1 MIAAHLD
8 SLLFFLLVAVAVLFQ
23 FLAKT
28 AGKTGKDQ
36 SKRISTPTPRTP
48 TPMRR
53 APAESDE
60 DRIRKL
66 LEALGQPPTS
76 KPPPPVV
83 PRTNIPPRPLAPV
96 QPPIS
101 PFSQLRREKSHN
113 REIITKEI
121 PPPRPIG
128 GAEKTVPSAF
138 EVQERSFP
146 IAPPAIFKAPAE
158 THAGVTPT
166 IAKAEERRTD
176 LATLLAS
183 VSGLRDA
190 MILREILGPP
200 RGLRIQMDIDDG
212 ILRSNAS
219 SAHRVN

>member
-1 MIAAHLD
+1 MIATHLD
-8 SLLFFLLVAVAVLFQ
+8 SLLFLLLVVVAVLFQ

-36 SKRISTPTPRTP
+36 TKRTSTATPRTP

-53 APAESDE
+53 APTESDE

-76 KPPPPVV
+76 RPPPSVV
-83 PRTNIPPRPLAPV
+83 PRTDIPPRPLAPV

-101 PFSQLRREKSHN
+101 PFSQLRREKSRK
-113 REIITKEI
+113 REITPKEI
-121 PPPRPIG
+121 PPPRPVR
-128 GAEKTVPSAF
+128 GAEKMVPPGF

-146 IAPPAIFKAPAE
+146 IAPPLIFKAPAE
-158 THAGVTPT
+158 TDAGVTPT

-176 LATLLAS
+176 ITTFLAS
-183 VSGLRDA
+183 TSRLRDA
-190 MILREILGPP
+190 IILREILGPP
-200 RGLRIQMDIDDG
+200 RGLRMFD
-212 ILRSNAS
+212 LL
-219 SAHRVN
+219 

>member
-8 SLLFFLLVAVAVLFQ
+8 SLLFFLLVAAAVLFQ

-28 AGKTGKDQ
+28 AGKDQ

-53 APAESDE
+53 VPAESDE

-83 PRTNIPPRPLAPV
+83 PRTDIPPRPLAPV

-101 PFSQLRREKSHN
+101 PFSQLRREKSHK

-121 PPPRPIG
+121 PPPRAIG
-128 GAEKTVPSAF
+128 GAEKMVP
-138 EVQERSFP
+138 
-146 IAPPAIFKAPAE
+146 
-158 THAGVTPT
+158 
-166 IAKAEERRTD
+166 
-176 LATLLAS
+176 LA
-183 VSGLRDA
+183 V
-190 MILREILGPP
+190 E
-200 RGLRIQMDIDDG
+200 
-212 ILRSNAS
+212 
-219 SAHRVN
+219 

>member
-8 SLLFFLLVAVAVLFQ
+8 NLLFLLLVAVAVLFQ

-28 AGKTGKDQ
+28 AGKTRKDQ
-36 SKRISTPTPRTP
+36 TKRTSTPIPRAP

-53 APAESDE
+53 PPTESDE

-76 KPPPPVV
+76 RPPPPVV
-83 PRTNIPPRPLAPV
+83 PRTEIPPRPVAPV

-101 PFSQLRREKSHN
+101 PLSQLRREKSRK
-113 REIITKEI
+113 REIIPKEI
-121 PPPRPIG
+121 PRPRTVR
-128 GAEKTVPSAF
+128 GAEKMVPPAF
-138 EVQERSFP
+138 EVQEGPLS
-146 IAPPAIFKAPAE
+146 IAPPPIFKAPAE
-158 THAGVTPT
+158 TYAGVTPT

-176 LATLLAS
+176 IGTLLAS
-183 VSGLRDA
+183 TSGLRNA

-200 RGLRIQMDIDDG
+200 RGLRMLEFIG
-212 ILRSNAS
+212 T
-219 SAHRVN
+219 